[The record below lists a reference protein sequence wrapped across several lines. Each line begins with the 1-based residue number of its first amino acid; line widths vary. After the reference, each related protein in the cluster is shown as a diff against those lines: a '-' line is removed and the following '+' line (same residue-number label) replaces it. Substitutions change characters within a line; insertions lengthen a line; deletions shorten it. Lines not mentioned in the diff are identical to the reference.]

1 MNTYIIG
8 IDIGAT
14 NTRVAVLNTVGEIIE
29 RHRIPSEMAEGRP
42 FFEKVGQLASKLAH
56 KTGAQVVGVG
66 SAGQIHKGT
75 GCYLPG
81 LYPDAPW
88 VGIPLRDI
96 IQGQTGLPVFV
107 DNDCKISAYAELK
120 VGQGQ
125 QVSDFICLTLGTGI
139 GGGIIANGQLVHG
152 EHGIAGHL
160 GHISIDPRGPLC
172 PCGNTGCLELYVS
185 GTAVGK
191 RASEAF
197 NRKVDSKEAFLL
209 ANAGDS
215 KALEVVHSTGFALG
229 RGLGAMANLLNPQR
243 FILSGSI
250 LEWYDLLRPSIEEG
264 FTKSVM
270 SSLKHT
276 PILQS
281 TLGGDGGIIGAAL
294 YAWDQIKR

>member
-66 SAGQIHKGT
+66 SAGQIHKDA

-96 IQGQTGLPVFV
+96 IQEQTGLPVFV

-125 QVSDFICLTLGTGI
+125 QISDFICLTLGTGI
-139 GGGIIANGQLVHG
+139 GGGIITNGQLVHG
-152 EHGIAGHL
+152 EHGLAGHL

-294 YAWDQIKR
+294 YAWDQINR